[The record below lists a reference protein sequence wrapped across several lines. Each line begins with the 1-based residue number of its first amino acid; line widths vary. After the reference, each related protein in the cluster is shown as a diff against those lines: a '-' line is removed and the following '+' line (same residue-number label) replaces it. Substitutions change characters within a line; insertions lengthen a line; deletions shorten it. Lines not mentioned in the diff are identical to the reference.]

1 MDSEN
6 KENVSHESLPVV
18 EDSNDTTP
26 ILPTCAN
33 SNKNSVFVRHKK
45 KCRFGGVLGLLL
57 ILAGIGLA
65 TYFIYFHG
73 RSKLHVFEFNVWGMP
88 GGMGGCKYKAER
100 MKALAGL
107 IKSRKPYFDLFLL
120 AELWMQADH
129 KLLEDAA
136 KSVGLHMT
144 GFRQLASGA
153 CDGRVLITECSGLA
167 IISAYPLKEIEF
179 HEYTWKGKIWDG
191 EALAG
196 KGVGRV
202 RIEPK
207 PNTTVDVF
215 VTHTIADGTT
225 MYNETWY
232 RIKQAEE
239 LVESYLK
246 KSTAD
251 AIILGGDFNA
261 PPILKEGEPYFIIQ
275 KFMQNACEELFRQL
289 KEWLAPKFAT
299 YANQRNSFSGGQYD
313 PVTYDYIFHRS
324 MNPWTQVWANWFE
337 LPFLQT
343 NITET
348 QKEVFITLS
357 DHEPVIS
364 TIYVKKFSKTWPYI

>member
-6 KENVSHESLPVV
+6 KENVHDSLPVV
-18 EDSNDTTP
+18 EDTNDTTP
-26 ILPTCAN
+26 ILPTCGR
-33 SNKNSVFVRHKK
+33 SNKNSVFIRHKK

-57 ILAGIGLA
+57 ILAGIALA

-73 RSKLHVFEFNVWGMP
+73 RTKLHVFEFNVWGMP

-100 MKALAGL
+100 MKALADL

-129 KLLEDAA
+129 ELLAKAA

-167 IISAYPLKEIEF
+167 IISAYPFKDIEF

-196 KGVGRV
+196 KGIGRV

-299 YANQRNSFSGGQYD
+299 YGNQRNSFSSNYD

-324 MNPWTQVWANWFE
+324 MNPMTQVWANWFE